1 MQVDTTNSTKGT
13 TLTRK
18 REGEGEGD
26 SPSTIFIDF
35 SVSRE
40 YQTQMLLDISLA
52 TAPEAAEQG
61 AGELSQPTIGTTS
74 RELVAADA

>member
-1 MQVDTTNSTKGT
+1 
-13 TLTRK
+13 
-18 REGEGEGD
+18 
-26 SPSTIFIDF
+26 
-35 SVSRE
+35 
-40 YQTQMLLDISLA
+40 MLLDISLA